1 MTALHRK
8 LLRDLIQLRTQALAI
23 SLVLAVGVAT
33 CVMSLGTLQ
42 SMERT
47 RARYYD
53 VYRFA
58 RVFAA
63 LQRAPEVLAAR
74 LAGIP
79 GVQEVTTRV
88 VADGTLDVPGLAEP
102 ASGRLIS
109 LPERPGEGLNRLHL
123 RRGRLPEP
131 GRPGEVL
138 AHEAFAD
145 AHHFQPGQ
153 RLQAVLHG
161 RREELTLVGIA
172 LSPEYIYQ
180 IRPGEILPDN
190 RRFGV
195 LWMNRPE
202 LAAAFDLEGSFNSVA
217 LALTPGASE
226 AEVIRQVDLLT
237 APFGGHGAHGRDE
250 QVSHRFVSDE
260 LRQLRAMALIP
271 PSIFL
276 AVAAFLL
283 QVVLHRLIHTQ
294 RGQIATLKAFG
305 YTGREI
311 ARHYL
316 GFALLVV
323 LAGTILGTGAG
334 TWMGRGMAALYARFF
349 RFPVFEFEL
358 SPGVVAGTAGLGALA
373 GLLAVIGAVRR
384 AARLPPAEAMR
395 PEPPATYRPTL
406 LERMGGQR
414 WLPPTARLV
423 LRQLARR
430 PARALLSAL
439 GIGLAIAV
447 MILGSFSHDLIG
459 YVADFQFQRASRYD
473 YGVSLVEPSSSRAVQ
488 ELRRLPGVLR
498 GEPFRSV
505 PVRLRHGPRARKLAL
520 LGLAADRDLFRL
532 LDFDG
537 RPVDLPPGGLVISEK
552 LGELLD
558 LRTGD
563 RVTVE
568 VLEGSRPVREIR
580 VAGMLRDFSGTAA
593 YLDRRALNRWMR
605 EGDTVSG
612 AFLAGDPA
620 ASAALQS
627 RLKALPRV
635 AGVTSQRATLQSFR
649 ETIAANLGRMRLFN
663 VFFGGILVM
672 GVVYN
677 TARITLSE
685 HQRELATL
693 RVLGLT
699 RGEISALLLGELAIL
714 TLVAIP
720 LGLLVGQ
727 GLAMAAV
734 AGLETETQRFPLVIS
749 PATRALAVTVV
760 VLATLASS
768 LFVRH
773 RLDRLD
779 LVAVLKSAD

>member
-63 LQRAPEVLAAR
+63 LQRAPEILAAR

-88 VADGTLDVPGLAEP
+88 VADGSLDVPGLAEP

-180 IRPGEILPDN
+180 IRPGKILPDN

-260 LRQLRAMALIP
+260 LRQLRAMALI
-271 PSIFL
+271 
-276 AVAAFLL
+276 
-283 QVVLHRLIHTQ
+283 
-294 RGQIATLKAFG
+294 
-305 YTGREI
+305 
-311 ARHYL
+311 
-316 GFALLVV
+316 
-323 LAGTILGTGAG
+323 
-334 TWMGRGMAALYARFF
+334 
-349 RFPVFEFEL
+349 
-358 SPGVVAGTAGLGALA
+358 
-373 GLLAVIGAVRR
+373 
-384 AARLPPAEAMR
+384 
-395 PEPPATYRPTL
+395 
-406 LERMGGQR
+406 
-414 WLPPTARLV
+414 
-423 LRQLARR
+423 
-430 PARALLSAL
+430 
-439 GIGLAIAV
+439 
-447 MILGSFSHDLIG
+447 
-459 YVADFQFQRASRYD
+459 
-473 YGVSLVEPSSSRAVQ
+473 
-488 ELRRLPGVLR
+488 
-498 GEPFRSV
+498 
-505 PVRLRHGPRARKLAL
+505 
-520 LGLAADRDLFRL
+520 
-532 LDFDG
+532 
-537 RPVDLPPGGLVISEK
+537 
-552 LGELLD
+552 
-558 LRTGD
+558 
-563 RVTVE
+563 
-568 VLEGSRPVREIR
+568 
-580 VAGMLRDFSGTAA
+580 
-593 YLDRRALNRWMR
+593 
-605 EGDTVSG
+605 
-612 AFLAGDPA
+612 
-620 ASAALQS
+620 
-627 RLKALPRV
+627 
-635 AGVTSQRATLQSFR
+635 
-649 ETIAANLGRMRLFN
+649 
-663 VFFGGILVM
+663 
-672 GVVYN
+672 
-677 TARITLSE
+677 
-685 HQRELATL
+685 
-693 RVLGLT
+693 
-699 RGEISALLLGELAIL
+699 
-714 TLVAIP
+714 
-720 LGLLVGQ
+720 
-727 GLAMAAV
+727 
-734 AGLETETQRFPLVIS
+734 
-749 PATRALAVTVV
+749 
-760 VLATLASS
+760 
-768 LFVRH
+768 
-773 RLDRLD
+773 
-779 LVAVLKSAD
+779 